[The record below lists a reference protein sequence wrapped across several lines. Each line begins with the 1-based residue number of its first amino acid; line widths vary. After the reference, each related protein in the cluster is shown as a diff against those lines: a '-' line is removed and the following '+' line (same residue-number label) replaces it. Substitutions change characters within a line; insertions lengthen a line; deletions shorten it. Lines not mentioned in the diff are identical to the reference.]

1 MTEDARKKQVERVLK
16 LFKLGDASRNANEA
30 EVMLAITKARE
41 LMAQYDLTQADLEAY
56 GSEKAKQVAF
66 TITQSVAYTRKGRS
80 FAKYDDYMAWAV
92 NEICGV
98 RHYVQTRF
106 HAGSWVISRVFY
118 GAEGDV
124 AVANE
129 LFVVLLDTLRRHARQ
144 TYGSGWSGQHT
155 SYGLGFANRVYQR
168 AKQWNPA
175 TALPEAQSTALMR
188 ISQEKSTQIERW
200 ANTTLQLKKNKA
212 RKLRLASYDAYAQGY
227 EDGANVDLGN
237 PRRRVK

>member
-41 LMAQYDLTQADLEAY
+41 RMAQYDLTQADLEAY

-129 LFVVLLDTLRRHARQ
+129 LF
-144 TYGSGWSGQHT
+144 
-155 SYGLGFANRVYQR
+155 
-168 AKQWNPA
+168 
-175 TALPEAQSTALMR
+175 
-188 ISQEKSTQIERW
+188 
-200 ANTTLQLKKNKA
+200 
-212 RKLRLASYDAYAQGY
+212 
-227 EDGANVDLGN
+227 
-237 PRRRVK
+237 